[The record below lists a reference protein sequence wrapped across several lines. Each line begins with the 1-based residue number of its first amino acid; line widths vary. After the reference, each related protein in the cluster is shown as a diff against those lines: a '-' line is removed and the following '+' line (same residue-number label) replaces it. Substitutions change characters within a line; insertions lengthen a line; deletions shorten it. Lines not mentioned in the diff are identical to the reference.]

1 MANYEQLKQ
10 AVSSVI
16 KTNGNQEITG
26 QVLQNTLISMINSLG
41 SNYQF
46 VGIAETNTNP
56 GTPDQNVFYLAGEGT
71 YINFSN
77 LTIDIG
83 QIGILKWDGSWS
95 KQVLEIG
102 SGSGN
107 MILEWDKDIA
117 TTRKKVLQKYR
128 KPGIQIS
135 YKEPQEGWIN
145 EQYIGTSITDV
156 EWVKNNNWEQI
167 PNQKS
172 LLEID
177 KKILRLELVSS
188 QNLLILSNGNLV
200 PSNDENLFLYTYRI
214 ISDGNVNNSLVLNNL
229 ISGINVSYGGFFSY
243 ATYNSEKINSGSLI
257 SIGERIN
264 NGATYISDY
273 NVIEIDKTAKI
284 LCVAGTTDGPLLSL
298 FNENNLESLH
308 GLNKK
313 YSDIILK
320 SNVFKIID
328 KTKFFNTYL
337 KNDNF
342 ISPNEYTLSAI
353 IATSTLTGGEIFSI
367 GNISISRVNYLPSLN
382 VTINGNS
389 ELIELPLYMHY
400 FKLDVSFNGYDF
412 KLKIYI
418 NGVLKKEI
426 DTSEFSVD
434 PNGLN
439 IFKNENNAG
448 INVVRMYN
456 VCLSDDEIFNDD
468 LYNLT
473 YLPTLFWL
481 TQSDIELYKRSALN
495 NYFTFGG
502 NSSQTVKEIDLPN
515 SYVIPFNS
523 LFNWKSNIPEFTNND
538 KNSVRIRSG
547 QIPICGFKRVYIDS
561 KLGNPSSVTG
571 IYMEFTLLNRE
582 VVKIEDDLTAKWID
596 VPKNS
601 VSVKVAINYN
611 DGLFLGQ
618 AENINDF
625 NEKNKISNFVYNN
638 FITNFGYKSCLI
650 LGDSWSDST
659 GGLKPWVSVLSSI
672 LNIENSN
679 ICCVA
684 KSGRKC
690 KSIQGSQYTGHPITG
705 GQTGYVAINGTENC
719 DLQNQVLL
727 VKRLFEGDKQ
737 ESESIIFNENLQP
750 DVCIIALGTN
760 DVVDEDNS
768 YEFIENQ
775 IMTDQSTSVG
785 YVPKSLDE
793 VDCTN
798 FAGAIYFAAQ
808 TLYNLFPKTLVVYC
822 LPPQTNLNNKD
833 QRDKGLQIERVC
845 NRLGIPTINWY
856 SGCGFT
862 TLTCPIINQDG
873 SFVVRSG
880 GDMSGDGLHPTT
892 QGYHKLGNYTAKKI
906 IDINPFNSMK

>member
-1 MANYEQLKQ
+1 MANWAVLK
-10 AVSSVI
+10 AAIADVI
-16 KTNGNQEITG
+16 KTNDNQEITG
-26 QVLQNTLISMINSLG
+26 AALQSTLLAMINSLG

-83 QIGILKWDGSWS
+83 QIGVLKWDGSWS
-95 KQVLEIG
+95 KQVLEVG
-102 SGSGN
+102 SGGGN
-107 MILEWDKDIA
+107 MILDWNTDIA
-117 TTRKKVLQKYR
+117 TTRKQVLAKYR

-145 EQYIGTSITDV
+145 EQYIGTLITDV
-156 EWVKNNNWEQI
+156 EWVKNNNWKQI

-177 KKILRLELVSS
+177 KKILRLEFVSS
-188 QNLLILSNGNLV
+188 QNLLILNGGNLA
-200 PSNDENLFLYTYRI
+200 PSNDENLFLYIYRI
-214 ISDGNVNNSLVLNNL
+214 VSDGNVNSSLVLSNL
-229 ISGINVSYGGFFSY
+229 ISDINVSYGAFCSY
-243 ATYNSEKINSGSLI
+243 AIYNSENINRGSLI

-264 NGATYISDY
+264 NGATYISD
-273 NVIEIDKTAKI
+273 NDIIEIDKTAKI
-284 LCVAGTTDGPLLSL
+284 LCVAGTIDGPLVSL
-298 FNENNLESLH
+298 FNKNSLESLQ
-308 GLNKK
+308 GLNEK
-313 YSDIILK
+313 YSDNILK
-320 SNVFKIID
+320 SKVLKIID

-337 KNDNF
+337 KNDSF
-342 ISPNEYTLSAI
+342 IAPDKYTLSAI
-353 IATSTLTGGEIFSI
+353 ISTSALSGGEIFSI

-382 VTINGNS
+382 VTIADNS
-389 ELIELPLYMHY
+389 ELIEIPAYMHY
-400 FKLDVSFNGYDF
+400 YKLDVSFNGNDA

-434 PNGLN
+434 PNNLN
-439 IFKNENNAG
+439 IFKTENNIG

-473 YLPTLFWL
+473 SLPTLFWL
-481 TQSDIELYKRSALN
+481 CVSDIDVNKRNALGG
-495 NYFTFGG
+495 YFSFGG
-502 NSSQTVKEIDLPN
+502 SSSQTLKEIDLTN
-515 SYVIPFNS
+515 SYEIQFNS
-523 LFNWKSNIPEFTNND
+523 LFNWKSDIPEFTTND
-538 KNSVRIRSG
+538 RNFLRIISG

-561 KLGNPSSVTG
+561 KLTHPSSTTG

-582 VVKIEDDLTAKWID
+582 VVKIEDDLSAKWVD

-611 DGLFLGQ
+611 GGLFLGE
-618 AENINDF
+618 AESISDF
-625 NEKNKISNFVYNN
+625 NEKNKISNLVYNN

-650 LGDSWSDST
+650 LGDSWSDSVA
-659 GGLKPWVSVLSSI
+659 GLKPWVSILSSI

-684 KSGRKC
+684 KSGRQC
-690 KSIQGSQYTGHPITG
+690 KSVQGSQYTGHPLTG

-727 VKRLFEGDKQ
+727 VKRLYEGDKQ
-737 ESESIIFNENLQP
+737 ESESIIFNEDLQP
-750 DVCIIALGTN
+750 DVCIIAIGTN
-760 DVVDEDNS
+760 DAVDENNS

-775 IMTDQSTSVG
+775 IMTNQSTSVG
-785 YVPKSLDE
+785 YVPKPLDE

-808 TLYNLFPKTLVVYC
+808 TLYDLFPKTLVVYC

-873 SFVVRSG
+873 NYKVRG
-880 GDMSGDGLHPTT
+880 DGDMSSDGLHPST
-892 QGYHKLGNYTAKKI
+892 QGYYKLGNYTAKKI
-906 IDINPFNSMK
+906 MSINPFSGIK

>member
-26 QVLQNTLISMINSLG
+26 QVLQNTLMTMINSLG

-46 VGIAETNTNP
+46 VGIAGTNTNP

-102 SGSGN
+102 SGGGN
-107 MILEWDKDIA
+107 MILDWNTDVA
-117 TTRKKVLQKYR
+117 TTRKQVLAKYR

-135 YKEPQEGWIN
+135 YKEPQKGWIN
-145 EQYIGTSITDV
+145 EQYIGTLITDV
-156 EWVKNNNWEQI
+156 EWVKDNNWEQI

-177 KKILRLELVSS
+177 GKMLRLEFVSK
-188 QNLLILSNGNLV
+188 QNLLILNSGNLAS
-200 PSNDENLFLYTYRI
+200 SNDENLFLYTYRI
-214 ISDGNVNNSLVLNNL
+214 VSDGNVGNSLVLNNL
-229 ISGINVSYGGFFSY
+229 ISGINVSYGSFYSY
-243 ATYNSEKINSGSLI
+243 AIYNSEDANRGSLI
-257 SIGERIN
+257 SIGERIV
-264 NGATYISDY
+264 NGATYIADS
-273 NVIEIDKTAKI
+273 NIIEIDKAAKL
-284 LCVAGTTDGPLLSL
+284 LCVAGTIGGPLVSL
-298 FNENNLESLH
+298 FKKDSLESLI
-308 GLNKK
+308 GLNEK
-313 YSDIILK
+313 YSDGSLNSK
-320 SNVFKIID
+320 VVKIID
-328 KTKFFNTYL
+328 RTKFFNTYL

-342 ISPNEYTLSAI
+342 IAPDKYTLSAI
-353 IATSTLTGGEIFSI
+353 ISTSILTGGEIFSI
-367 GNISISRVNYLPSLN
+367 GNISISRVNYLTSLN
-382 VTINGNS
+382 VIIGDNS
-389 ELIELPLYMHY
+389 ELIEIPIYMHY
-400 FKLDVSFNGYDF
+400 YKLDVSFNGNDT

-426 DTSEFSVD
+426 DTSGFSVD
-434 PNGLN
+434 TNGLN
-439 IFKNENNAG
+439 IFKTENYAG

-456 VCLSDDEIFNDD
+456 ACLSDDEIFNDD

-473 YLPTLFWL
+473 SFPTLFWL
-481 TQSDIELYKRSALN
+481 CVSDIDVNERNALGG
-495 NYFTFGG
+495 YFSFGG
-502 NSSQTVKEIDLPN
+502 SSSQTLKEIDLSN
-515 SYVIPFNS
+515 SYEIQFNS
-523 LFNWKSNIPEFTNND
+523 LFNWKSNIPVFTNND
-538 KNSVRIRSG
+538 KNFERIISG
-547 QIPICGFKRVYIDS
+547 QIPICGFKRVYFDS
-561 KLGNPSSVTG
+561 KLNYPSSNTG
-571 IYMEFTLLNRE
+571 VYMEFTLLNRE
-582 VVKIEDDLTAKWID
+582 VVKIEDDLSAKWID

-611 DGLFLGQ
+611 DGLFLGE
-618 AENINDF
+618 AENISDF

-638 FITNFGYKSCLI
+638 FITNLGYKSCLV

-672 LNIENSN
+672 LGIENSN

-684 KSGRKC
+684 KSGRRC
-690 KSIQGSQYTGHPITG
+690 KSVQGSQYTGHPLTG

-737 ESESIIFNENLQP
+737 GSESIIFNEDLQP
-750 DVCIIALGTN
+750 DVCIIAIGTN

-775 IMTDQSTSVG
+775 IMTSQLTLVG

-822 LPPQTNLNNKD
+822 LPPQTNLDNKA

-845 NRLGIPTINWY
+845 NRLGIPIINWY

-880 GDMSGDGLHPTT
+880 GDMSGDGLHPTI
-892 QGYHKLGNYTAKKI
+892 QGYYKLGNYTAKKI